1 MHRPTMFPVM
11 RSRYF
16 HRLMSR
22 LALVAVLM
30 LVLLPAT
37 GRVLGAASQSDGV
50 WAQMCTMAGMQLV
63 KIPLGGVDPGA
74 PRPSGD
80 MPMDCAYCPLLA
92 ALTVL
97 VLWVVLGFG
106 QIAGQ
111 RLPAYFPMPRN
122 GRGHPSGLGSRGPPV
137 AL

>member
-1 MHRPTMFPVM
+1 MSAVM
-11 RSRYF
+11 RSRSF

-37 GRVLGAASQSDGV
+37 GRVLGATSQPDGV
-50 WAQMCTMAGMQLV
+50 WAQMCTMAGLQLV
-63 KIPLGGVDPGA
+63 KIPLGDVDPGA

-80 MPMDCAYCPLLA
+80 MPMDCAYCTLLA
-92 ALTVL
+92 ALAML
-97 VLWVVLGFG
+97 VLWLVLAFP
-106 QIAGQ
+106 QMAGQ
-111 RLPAYFPMPRN
+111 RLPAFPPVPRS